1 MSKSLIIV
9 ESPAK
14 ARTLKKFLGSRYQV
28 LASVGHV
35 RDLPKSRLGVD
46 PDNNFAPS
54 YVTIKGKGDVIK
66 ELRSAAKKATHI
78 YLATDPDREGEAI
91 AWHLAELLKLAQP
104 QRIELHEITKSA
116 AQHALKHPSPLNTDR
131 VNAQQA
137 RRILDRLVGYKISPL
152 LWRKVRGGLSAGR
165 VQSVAVKLIVDRERE
180 IAAFTK
186 HKYWTVS
193 ATLWPHGYHD
203 ALHTFQAD
211 LISVA
216 GAKVNLPDEIAAAV
230 GTKSAYITTADDAHA
245 LAERLKKTAFSI
257 SAIKRSER
265 RDFPRSPFTTST
277 LQQEASR
284 RLKLRVRKTMQLAQ
298 SLYEGVDTG
307 EGTVGLITYMRT
319 DSTRLS
325 EIAQMMAREYIVGR
339 FGEEY
344 HGGRQYK
351 VSETAQDAHEAI
363 RPTDVNRTPESMA
376 QYLDAPQLKI
386 YRLIWERFVA
396 SQMSPAIWDQTTVDI
411 NAGDCAFRATGSV
424 LKFPGYTAIY
434 EETRDED
441 VSEEE
446 ERRKQLPPV
455 EEGQQL
461 DPRGITPDEHE
472 TQPPPRFTEASL
484 VKTLEE
490 KGIGRPST
498 YATIVETIQGR
509 GYVRMLERRFVPQE
523 IGFVVTDLLA
533 EHFPEIVNENFT
545 SEMERRLDRVEEA
558 QDDWV
563 SLLRAFYTPFAADLV
578 RAEELFPKVELEED
592 ETDEVCPACARP
604 MKIKT
609 GRFGKFLA
617 CSGYP
622 ECKTTKPIV
631 KDSGVICPRD
641 GGRILERRSKRGRIF
656 YGCEKY
662 PACDFVAWDT
672 PIVGSHCAVC
682 GAFLVRKQ
690 GRAEGRIVCPVDGSH
705 EHEYV
710 DPSPAALGSAGTIAP
725 PPEQEQEEPP
735 QKRSA

>member
-1 MSKSLIIV
+1 LSKSLIIV

-46 PDNNFAPS
+46 PENGFAPS

-66 ELRSAAKKATHI
+66 ELRSAAKKADHI

-91 AWHLAELLKLAQP
+91 AWHLAELLKLAEP
-104 QRIELHEITKSA
+104 ERIELHEITKSA
-116 AQHALKHPSPLNTDR
+116 AQHALKNPSPINIDR

-165 VQSVAVKLIVDRERE
+165 VQSVAVKLIIDRERE
-180 IAAFTK
+180 ITAFK
-186 HKYWTVS
+186 RHKYWTVS
-193 ATLWPHGYHD
+193 ATLWPHGHHD

-211 LISVA
+211 VVSV
-216 GAKVNLPDEIAAAV
+216 GGRKLNLAPEVAAAV
-230 GTKSAYITTADDAHA
+230 GAKSVYLTTSEDAHA
-245 LAERLKKTAFSI
+245 LAERLKTTPFSI
-257 SAIKRSER
+257 SGIKRSER
-265 RDFPRSPFTTST
+265 RDNPRSPFTTST

-284 RLKLRVRKTMQLAQ
+284 RMKMRVRKTMQIAQ

-325 EIAQMMAREYIVGR
+325 EAAQVMAREYIVAR
-339 FGEEY
+339 FGEEF

-376 QYLDAPQLKI
+376 QYLDAPQLKV

-396 SQMSPAIWDQTTVDI
+396 SQMSPAIWDQTTVEVA
-411 NAGDCAFRATGSV
+411 AGDCALRATGSV
-424 LKFPGYTAIY
+424 LKFAGYTAIY

-455 EEGQQL
+455 EEGQAL
-461 DPRGITPDEHE
+461 DPRKVVPEEHE

-498 YATIVETIQGR
+498 YATIVETIQSR
-509 GYVRMLERRFVPQE
+509 GYVRMIERRFVPQE

-533 EHFPEIVNENFT
+533 EHFPEVVNENFT
-545 SEMERRLDRVEEA
+545 SDMEQRLDRVEEA
-558 QDDWV
+558 HDDWV
-563 SLLRAFYTPFAADLV
+563 SLLRAFYEPFAADLA
-578 RAEELFPKVELEED
+578 RAEEHFPKVELEED
-592 ETDEVCPACARP
+592 ETDEICPACARP

-641 GGRILERRSKRGRIF
+641 GGRILERRSKRGRTF

-705 EHEYV
+705 EHLYV
-710 DPSPAALGSAGTIAP
+710 DAAPASSADPTPGSP
-725 PPEQEQEEPP
+725 QQEEEEQA

>member
-1 MSKSLIIV
+1 
-9 ESPAK
+9 
-14 ARTLKKFLGSRYQV
+14 
-28 LASVGHV
+28 
-35 RDLPKSRLGVD
+35 
-46 PDNNFAPS
+46 
-54 YVTIKGKGDVIK
+54 
-66 ELRSAAKKATHI
+66 
-78 YLATDPDREGEAI
+78 
-91 AWHLAELLKLAQP
+91 
-104 QRIELHEITKSA
+104 
-116 AQHALKHPSPLNTDR
+116 
-131 VNAQQA
+131 
-137 RRILDRLVGYKISPL
+137 
-152 LWRKVRGGLSAGR
+152 
-165 VQSVAVKLIVDRERE
+165 
-180 IAAFTK
+180 
-186 HKYWTVS
+186 
-193 ATLWPHGYHD
+193 
-203 ALHTFQAD
+203 
-211 LISVA
+211 
-216 GAKVNLPDEIAAAV
+216 
-230 GTKSAYITTADDAHA
+230 
-245 LAERLKKTAFSI
+245 
-257 SAIKRSER
+257 
-265 RDFPRSPFTTST
+265 
-277 LQQEASR
+277 
-284 RLKLRVRKTMQLAQ
+284 RVRKTMQLAQ

-325 EIAQMMAREYIVGR
+325 EIAQTMAREYIVGR
-339 FGEEY
+339 FGEQY

-363 RPTDVNRTPESMA
+363 RPTDVNRTPENMA
-376 QYLDAPQLKI
+376 QYLDAPQLKL

-411 NAGDCAFRATGSV
+411 NASDCAFRATGSV

-446 ERRKQLPPV
+446 ERRKQLPAV

-461 DPRGITPDEHE
+461 DPREITPDEHE

-656 YGCEKY
+656 YGCETY

-690 GRAEGRIVCPVDGSH
+690 GRAEGRIVCPVDGGH
-705 EHEYV
+705 EHDYV
-710 DPSPAALGSAGTIAP
+710 DPAPAALAAAGTIAP